1 VKARV
6 GIGTIFLALGI
17 FVCHQ
22 AIQLSLGRPSRPG
35 PGFVAFGLG
44 LILTVLS
51 FLYLMQVSRTKS
63 EDQSR
68 SSRGGGNRTLMA
80 VGLLCLYAAVLN
92 SLGYLISTFLLFGI
106 WLGLIEQKKW
116 YLTLPIAFLAL
127 VAVYFF
133 NYLFSVQL
141 PKGFLKVF

>member
-1 VKARV
+1 
-6 GIGTIFLALGI
+6 
-17 FVCHQ
+17 
-22 AIQLSLGRPSRPG
+22 
-35 PGFVAFGLG
+35 VAFGLG